1 MADFILYTHS
11 FMTYNILYRPIF
23 ITDYIV
29 KTLCDV
35 TNYII
40 RTPGL
45 MASFMADFIL

>member
-11 FMTYNILYRPIF
+11 FMTYNILNRPIF

-35 TNYII
+35 TYYII